1 MVFSLD
7 PIGSTL
13 NSANLCGMP
22 TATQPIPQGKTAFL
36 LFLSLFSRQCCVFSY
51 NMGDLNTIL
60 TRINATIQ
68 FQISQIF

>member
-13 NSANLCGMP
+13 NSANICGMP

-36 LFLSLFSRQCCVFSY
+36 CYFYLCFQDSVVFLA
-51 NMGDLNTIL
+51 I
-60 TRINATIQ
+60 IWEI
-68 FQISQIF
+68 